1 MLVSSMEKSKART
14 EKKGEKEEGI
24 AALGKFVP
32 SDNGAS
38 EVDTFG
44 VSEEQQGDQTEE
56 CGKGTEGAWAGSD
69 RTPHTQSLNVSG
81 EVGELVESCEQEK
94 PGLTVI

>member
-1 MLVSSMEKSKART
+1 MLVSSMEKSKARK
-14 EKKGEKEEGI
+14 EKKGEEEEGI

-32 SDNGAS
+32 SDNGVS

-56 CGKGTEGAWAGSD
+56 CRKRTERAWASSD
-69 RTPHTQSLNVSG
+69 RTPHTQSSNVSG
-81 EVGELVESCEQEK
+81 EVGELVESYKQK
-94 PGLTVI
+94 KAGLTVI